1 MKHRILNF
9 LIALFIL
16 SILIFL
22 FFEKI
27 AMPIYIRKGN
37 SIRLINVRDKILDRG
52 INELKIS
59 GFNGVVFDTVYTS
72 NIEPQT
78 IIDQYPPS
86 GQKVKKGRTIRLKI
100 ARPEKMI
107 DVPSLV
113 GQSKRSAEIKIQQLG
128 LRIDTIYVEYNPDY
142 PKGTVAWQFPK
153 SGDQIRKGFGLQIT
167 ISEGLPPD
175 FYQVPQL
182 FGLSLNNAK
191 KKLDNSRLKLGK
203 VTYQQNED
211 LVPYT
216 VLDQSISPGTVLN
229 KPSQINII
237 VSVLNLQDIFDSIQ
251 NQK

>member
-9 LIALFIL
+9 LIALFIV

-107 DVPSLV
+107 DVPNLV

-128 LRIDTIYVEYNPDY
+128 LKIDTVYVEYNPDY

-182 FGLSLNNAK
+182 FGLSLNSAK

-216 VLDQSISPGTVLN
+216 VLDQSVSPGTVLN
-229 KPSQINII
+229 KSSQINLI

>member
-9 LIALFIL
+9 LIALFIV

-113 GQSKRSAEIKIQQLG
+113 GQSRRSAEIKIQEIG
-128 LRIDTIYVEYNPDY
+128 LKIDTVYLEYNPDY

-153 SGDQIRKGFGLQIT
+153 SGDQTRKGFGLQIT
-167 ISEGLPPD
+167 VSEGLPPD

-191 KKLDNSRLKLGK
+191 ERLSLSRLKLGK

-229 KPSQINII
+229 KPTQINII

-251 NQK
+251 NQR

>member
-9 LIALFIL
+9 LIALFIT
-16 SILIFL
+16 SFLIFL

-128 LRIDTIYVEYNPDY
+128 LLIDTIYVEYNPDY

-182 FGLSLNNAK
+182 FGLSLNSAK

-216 VLDQSISPGTVLN
+216 VLDQSVSPGTVLN
-229 KPSQINII
+229 KSSQINLI

>member
-1 MKHRILNF
+1 
-9 LIALFIL
+9 
-16 SILIFL
+16 
-22 FFEKI
+22 
-27 AMPIYIRKGN
+27 MPIYIRKGN

-216 VLDQSISPGTVLN
+216 VLDQSVSPGTVLN
-229 KPSQINII
+229 KSSQINLI

>member
-1 MKHRILNF
+1 MKYKISNF
-9 LIALFIL
+9 LIALL
-16 SILIFL
+16 TTSILIFL

-37 SIRLINVRDKILDRG
+37 SIRLINVRGKILDRG

-72 NIEPQT
+72 NIESQT

-128 LRIDTIYVEYNPDY
+128 LKIDTIYVEYNPDY

-167 ISEGLPPD
+167 LSEGLPPD

-216 VLDQSISPGTVLN
+216 VLDQSISPGTVLS
-229 KPSQINII
+229 KSSQINVI

>member
-9 LIALFIL
+9 LIALFIT

-37 SIRLINVRDKILDRG
+37 SIRLINVRGKILDRG

-59 GFNGVVFDTVYTS
+59 GFNGVVFDTVFTS

-182 FGLSLNNAK
+182 FGLSLNSAK

-216 VLDQSISPGTVLN
+216 VLDQSVSPGTVLN
-229 KPSQINII
+229 KSSQINLI

>member
-9 LIALFIL
+9 LIALFIT

-37 SIRLINVRDKILDRG
+37 SIRLINVRGKILDRG

-107 DVPSLV
+107 DVPSFV

-128 LRIDTIYVEYNPDY
+128 LKIDTIYVEFNPDY

-153 SGDQIRKGFGLQIT
+153 PGDEIRKGFGLQIT

-175 FYQVPQL
+175 FFQVPQL

-216 VLDQSISPGTVLN
+216 VLDQSISPGTVLS
-229 KPSQINII
+229 KSSQINII

>member
-1 MKHRILNF
+1 MKHRILTF
-9 LIALFIL
+9 LIALLIT

-37 SIRLINVRDKILDRG
+37 SIRLINVRGKILDRG

-128 LRIDTIYVEYNPDY
+128 LKIDTIYVEYNPDY

-216 VLDQSISPGTVLN
+216 VLDQSISPGTVLS
-229 KPSQINII
+229 KSSQINII

>member
-1 MKHRILNF
+1 
-9 LIALFIL
+9 
-16 SILIFL
+16 
-22 FFEKI
+22 
-27 AMPIYIRKGN
+27 MPIYIRKGN

-107 DVPSLV
+107 DVPSFV

-216 VLDQSISPGTVLN
+216 VLDQSISPGTVLS
-229 KPSQINII
+229 KSSQINII

>member
-9 LIALFIL
+9 LIAIFIT

-128 LRIDTIYVEYNPDY
+128 LKIDTIYVEYNPDY

-153 SGDQIRKGFGLQIT
+153 SGDQIRKDFGLQIT

-175 FYQVPQL
+175 FFQVPQL

-216 VLDQSISPGTVLN
+216 VLDQSISPGTVLS
-229 KPSQINII
+229 KSSQINVI
-237 VSVLNLQDIFDSIQ
+237 VSVLDLQDIFDSIQ

>member
-9 LIALFIL
+9 LIALFIV

-128 LRIDTIYVEYNPDY
+128 LRIDTIYLEYNPDY

-182 FGLSLNNAK
+182 FGLSLNSAK

-216 VLDQSISPGTVLN
+216 VLDQSVSPGTVLN
-229 KPSQINII
+229 KSSQINLI

>member
-9 LIALFIL
+9 LIALFIV

-128 LRIDTIYVEYNPDY
+128 LKIDTIYVEYNPDY

-216 VLDQSISPGTVLN
+216 VLDQSVSPGTVLKQVFSN
-229 KPSQINII
+229 KPNS
-237 VSVLNLQDIFDSIQ
+237 
-251 NQK
+251 

>member
-1 MKHRILNF
+1 MKHKIFNF
-9 LIALFIL
+9 LIALSTT

-37 SIRLINVRDKILDRG
+37 SIRLINVRGKILDRG

-128 LRIDTIYVEYNPDY
+128 LKIDTIYVEYNPDY

-216 VLDQSISPGTVLN
+216 VLDQSISPGTVLS
-229 KPSQINII
+229 KSSQINII

>member
-1 MKHRILNF
+1 MKHKILNF
-9 LIALFIL
+9 LIALFII
-16 SILIFL
+16 SIFIFL

-37 SIRLINVRDKILDRG
+37 SIRLINVRGKILERG

-107 DVPSLV
+107 DVTSLV

-128 LRIDTIYVEYNPDY
+128 LKIDTIYVEYNPDY

-153 SGDQIRKGFGLQIT
+153 SGDQIRKGLGLQIT

-216 VLDQSISPGTVLN
+216 VLDQSISPGTVLS
-229 KPSQINII
+229 KSSQINII

>member
-1 MKHRILNF
+1 
-9 LIALFIL
+9 
-16 SILIFL
+16 
-22 FFEKI
+22 
-27 AMPIYIRKGN
+27 MPIYIRKGN

-113 GQSKRSAEIKIQQLG
+113 GQSRRSAEIKIQEIG
-128 LRIDTIYVEYNPDY
+128 LKIDTVYLEYNPDY

-153 SGDQIRKGFGLQIT
+153 SGDQTRKGFGLQIT
-167 ISEGLPPD
+167 VSEGLPPD

-191 KKLDNSRLKLGK
+191 ERLSLSRLKLGK

-229 KPSQINII
+229 KPTQINII

-251 NQK
+251 NQR

>member
-1 MKHRILNF
+1 MKYRILNF
-9 LIALFIL
+9 LIALFL
-16 SILIFL
+16 TSILIFI

-37 SIRLINVRDKILDRG
+37 SIRLINVRGKILDRG

-128 LRIDTIYVEYNPDY
+128 LKIDTIYVEYNPDY

-216 VLDQSISPGTVLN
+216 VLDQSISPGTVLS
-229 KPSQINII
+229 KSSQINVI

>member
-1 MKHRILNF
+1 MKYKISNF
-9 LIALFIL
+9 LIALFTT

-37 SIRLINVRDKILDRG
+37 SIRLTNVRGKILERG

-113 GQSKRSAEIKIQQLG
+113 GQSRRSAEIKIQEIG
-128 LRIDTIYVEYNPDY
+128 LKIDTVYLEYNPDY

-153 SGDQIRKGFGLQIT
+153 SGDQTSKGFGLQIT
-167 ISEGLPPD
+167 VSEGLPPD

-191 KKLDNSRLKLGK
+191 ERLSLSRLKLGK

-229 KPSQINII
+229 KPTQINII

-251 NQK
+251 NQR

>member
-1 MKHRILNF
+1 
-9 LIALFIL
+9 
-16 SILIFL
+16 
-22 FFEKI
+22 
-27 AMPIYIRKGN
+27 MPIYIRKGN

-52 INELKIS
+52 INELNIS

-128 LRIDTIYVEYNPDY
+128 LKIDTIYVEYNPDY

-153 SGDQIRKGFGLQIT
+153 SGDQIRKDFGLQIT

-175 FYQVPQL
+175 FFQVPQL

-216 VLDQSISPGTVLN
+216 VLDQSISPGTVLS
-229 KPSQINII
+229 KSSQINVI
-237 VSVLNLQDIFDSIQ
+237 VSVLDLQDIFDSIQ

>member
-1 MKHRILNF
+1 MKYKILNF
-9 LIALFIL
+9 LIALFIT

-182 FGLSLNNAK
+182 FGLSLNSAK

-216 VLDQSISPGTVLN
+216 VLDQSVSPGTVLN
-229 KPSQINII
+229 KSSQINLI

>member
-1 MKHRILNF
+1 MKHKILNF
-9 LIALFIL
+9 LIALFIT

-37 SIRLINVRDKILDRG
+37 SIRLINVRGKILDRG

-128 LRIDTIYVEYNPDY
+128 LKIDTIYVEYNPDY

-216 VLDQSISPGTVLN
+216 VLDQSISPGTVLKQIFSN
-229 KPSQINII
+229 KPNS
-237 VSVLNLQDIFDSIQ
+237 
-251 NQK
+251 

>member
-182 FGLSLNNAK
+182 FGLSLNSAK

-216 VLDQSISPGTVLN
+216 VLDQSVSPGTVLN
-229 KPSQINII
+229 KSSQINLI